1 MWPAVQ
7 FTLAIILY
15 MCVCIYLIKE
25 ACAQGEEGFGI
36 GGKDASSTQRPVCR
50 VAMVLELIVMNGI

>member
-1 MWPAVQ
+1 
-7 FTLAIILY
+7 

-25 ACAQGEEGFGI
+25 ACAQGEEWFGI
-36 GGKDASSTQRPVCR
+36 GGKYASSTQRPVCR